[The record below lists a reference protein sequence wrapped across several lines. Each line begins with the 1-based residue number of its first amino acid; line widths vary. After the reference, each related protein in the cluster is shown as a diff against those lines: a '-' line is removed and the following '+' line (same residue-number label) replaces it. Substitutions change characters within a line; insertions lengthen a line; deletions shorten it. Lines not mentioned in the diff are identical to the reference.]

1 LLRQASIWFIPSGK
15 LGLREPGGY
24 VLRSGFKVSIELNS
38 LSELAKHGPSR
49 LYEAIRYDGCG
60 VSDTPQE
67 AMDLDPRNL
76 VITG

>member
-1 LLRQASIWFIPSGK
+1 
-15 LGLREPGGY
+15 
-24 VLRSGFKVSIELNS
+24 LRSGFQVSFELNS
-38 LSELAKHGPSR
+38 LSELAKHGLSR
-49 LYEAIRYDGCG
+49 LYEATRYDGCG